1 MMRRLLPL
9 LVLLAALGA
18 AGPAAAKCPKPGAL
32 EFQRK
37 PGNTWG
43 RLSWLPRT
51 GTPRKTSYRV
61 LRNGAVVGQTRRTSM
76 RVRVRIGSR
85 YTLAVRPVDGHGRVK
100 RCSARLQRTIRYVM
114 PSAPGA
120 LGVTPD
126 AGGATVRLSWEPA
139 RRGDARIV
147 GYRVFR
153 DGAVYGQAPGT
164 HRDIPVSSMRSYT
177 FTVAAVDSAGKLS
190 PEAGP
195 VKVATGHTAPP
206 APTALQARDVSD
218 AAVTLSWTAS
228 VPGRG
233 RVVGYRVYRDG
244 SLVRQVQGT
253 SFRLTNLAA
262 ETRHSL
268 SVVAVDGLGYVSAPS
283 APLAVTTAR
292 PVQATG
298 KAHAFLLASTFRS
311 FQDFQAHYRQI
322 DTVHPTYFDC
332 NTSSQLVG
340 KDDPLVTRWAQQ
352 RGVKV
357 LARFNCQR
365 SAMLDEILREPG
377 LREYWLSGI
386 ADTVERYGYDGASLD
401 FETGYASDRDVY
413 TSFVTDLAQRLHD
426 NGRLL
431 SVAVSPKTKDVAN
444 HPRSTFFDYEGLSRA
459 ADTVFVMTWGYHWAT
474 SGPGPQ
480 DDIAW
485 TQKVVNYTATMTNRS
500 RFVVGIQLYGM
511 DWPDGGGLD
520 HPATSYEYADVMAL
534 ADRTGAT
541 PVRDVDGDAM
551 HFSYTEDGSQ
561 HEVWY
566 PDARTEGARVRLAQD
581 AGLGIGFWRLGR
593 EDQRLWDDPLL
604 AP

>member
-1 MMRRLLPL
+1 MRRALPIL
-9 LVLLAALGA
+9 LVLAVGCTAA
-18 AGPAAAKCPKPGAL
+18 PAAARCPAPGGL
-32 EFQRK
+32 EFNRK

-43 RLSWLPRT
+43 KLSWLPRA
-51 GTPRKTSYRV
+51 GAPRKTSYRV
-61 LRNGAVVGQTRRTSM
+61 LRDHDVVGQTRGTSM

-85 YTLAVRPVDGHGRVK
+85 YTLVVRPVDGHGRLR
-100 RCSARLQRTIRYVM
+100 RCSARIKRRIRYVM
-114 PSAPGA
+114 PSSPGA

-126 AGGATVRLSWEPA
+126 AGGATVRLAWERA

-153 DGAVYGQAPGT
+153 DGAVYGQTRGT
-164 HRDIPVSSMRSYT
+164 HKDIPVSSHRTYS

-190 PEAGP
+190 PEVGP
-195 VKVATGHTAPP
+195 VKVATGHAAPP
-206 APTALQARDVSD
+206 APTALRARDVSD
-218 AAVTLSWTAS
+218 GAVTLSWAPS

-253 SFRLTNLAA
+253 TFRLTNLAA

-268 SVVAVDGLGYVSAPS
+268 TVVAVDGLGYVSAPS
-283 APLAVTTAR
+283 APLGVTTAR
-292 PVQATG
+292 PVQTTG

-322 DTVHPTYFDC
+322 GYVHPTYFDC
-332 NTSSQLVG
+332 NTDSELVG
-340 KDDPLVTRWAQQ
+340 RDDPLVTRWAQQ

-365 SAMLDEILREPG
+365 SAMLNEILREPG
-377 LREYWLSGI
+377 LREYWLDGI
-386 ADTVERYGYDGASLD
+386 VDTVERYGYDGASLD

-426 NGRLL
+426 NGRFL
-431 SVAVSPKTKDVAN
+431 SVAVSPKTRDVAN

-459 ADTVFVMTWGYHWAT
+459 ADSIFVMTWGYHWAT

-511 DWPDGGGLD
+511 DWPDGGGPD
-520 HPATSYEYADVMAL
+520 HPATSYEYADVMSL
-534 ADRTGAT
+534 AERVGAT
-541 PVRDVDGDAM
+541 PVRDVDGDSM
-551 HFSYTEDGSQ
+551 HFSYTDSEGSF
-561 HEVWY
+561 HEVWF
-566 PDARTEGARVRLAQD
+566 PDARTEGARVRLAHD

>member
-1 MMRRLLPL
+1 MRRLAIVAL
-9 LVLLAALGA
+9 ALGA
-18 AGPAAAKCPKPGAL
+18 LLPTTAAAAECPAPGGL
-32 EFQRK
+32 EFKRK

-43 RLSWLPRT
+43 KLSWLPRA
-51 GTPRKTSYRV
+51 GAPRKTSYRV
-61 LRNGAVVGQTRRTSM
+61 LRNGDVVGQTRGTSM
-76 RVRVRIGSR
+76 KVRVRIGSR
-85 YTLAVRPVDGHGRVK
+85 YTLVVRPVDGHGRLR
-100 RCSARLQRTIRYVM
+100 RCSTRIRRRIHYVL
-114 PSAPGA
+114 PSAPGT

-126 AGGATVRLSWEPA
+126 AGGGTVRLSWERA
-139 RRGDARIV
+139 RRGDARV
-147 GYRVFR
+147 AGYRVFR
-153 DGAVYGQAPGT
+153 DGEVYGQTPET
-164 HRDIPVSSMRSYT
+164 HKDIPVSSLRTYR
-177 FTVAAVDSAGKLS
+177 FTVAAVDTGGKLS
-190 PEAGP
+190 RRVGP
-195 VKVATGHTAPP
+195 VTVATGHVAPP
-206 APTALQARDVSD
+206 APTALRARDVSD
-218 AAVTLSWTAS
+218 TAVTLSWAPS

-262 ETRHSL
+262 EKRHAL
-268 SVVAVDGLGYVSAPS
+268 TVVAVDGLGYVSAPS
-283 APLAVTTAR
+283 RPLPVTTAR

-322 DTVHPTYFDC
+322 GYVHPTYFDC
-332 NTSSQLVG
+332 NTQSELVG
-340 KDDPLVTRWAQQ
+340 KDDPLVTGWAQQ

-365 SAMLDEILREPG
+365 SSMLNEILREPG

-386 ADTVERYGYDGASLD
+386 VDTVERYGYDGASLD

-413 TSFVTDLAQRLHD
+413 TSFVTELARRLHD

-431 SVAVSPKTKDVAN
+431 SVAVSPKTRDVAN

-459 ADTVFVMTWGYHWAT
+459 ADTIFVMTWGYHWAT

-480 DDIAW
+480 DDIGW
-485 TQKVVNYTATMTNRS
+485 TQKVINYTATMTNRT

-511 DWPDGGGLD
+511 DWPDGGGPD
-520 HPATSYEYADVMAL
+520 NPATSYEYADIVAL
-534 ADRTGAT
+534 AARVGAT
-541 PVRDVDGDAM
+541 PVRDPEGDSM
-551 HFSYTEDGSQ
+551 HFSYTEDGVE
-561 HEVWY
+561 HDVWF
-566 PDARTEGARVRLAQD
+566 PDSRTQSARVRLAND